1 MKKAAVNQ
9 QDSDAEESDEDP
21 VNDNIIEEEKQ
32 DIEGESETA
41 KERTLLKLKESLVE
55 LLDSEESPNK
65 AMKRLRPIPQ
75 R

>member
-55 LLDSEESPNK
+55 LLDSEESHNK